1 MTGMLLFRSAL
12 AWTILQRS
20 SLLIIKSVL
29 LIAALLVVAT
39 PVGAETKA
47 MLLEQKHY
55 LGGRQKLY
63 LSKNAMRLE
72 HENSG
77 IVMLSHAPYTD
88 IVVLNFAKHN
98 YVTKTTAVAL
108 KQMYSKTAL
117 LRADDIL
124 CEEPWTKD
132 GLTMLGT
139 SKALLYSRR
148 SPKQSWYKAW
158 VLLEPKMPAP
168 IVQVVC
174 EIASSIPPTP
184 GVPLKCEQYHSLQ
197 DERQDDYE
205 TLPRKSTVVFETTSV
220 KTVSVP
226 DSLFETPQNFVC
238 VNGTDKAL
246 PDTARQRYR
255 NAAMKS
261 PDFMFQSSKT
271 VLRGSQRK

>member
-1 MTGMLLFRSAL
+1 MLLFRPYFTGNTL
-12 AWTILQRS
+12 QTLGLRTIKNT
-20 SLLIIKSVL
+20 LLVT
-29 LIAALLVVAT
+29 ALLMVAT

-47 MLLEQKHY
+47 MVLEQKHY

-63 LSKNAMRLE
+63 LSNNAMRLE

-77 IVMLSHAPYTD
+77 IVMLSHAPFKD
-88 IVVLNFAKHN
+88 IIVLNSAKHN
-98 YVTKTTAVAL
+98 YVTKTVAVAL
-108 KQMYSKTAL
+108 RQMYSKTAL

-124 CEEPWTKD
+124 SEEPWIKAGPTA
-132 GLTMLGT
+132 LGT
-139 SKALLYSRR
+139 SKALLFVRR

-158 VLLEPKMPAP
+158 VLPEPKLPAP
-168 IVQVVC
+168 IVQVIC

-226 DSLFETPQNFVC
+226 DSLFETPKNFVC
-238 VNGTDKAL
+238 VNGTNKAL
-246 PDTARQRYR
+246 PDTAGQRYR
-255 NAAMKS
+255 KAAMKS
-261 PDFMFQSSKT
+261 PDFMFQSSRS
-271 VLRGSQRK
+271 VLHGSKRK